1 MAVGFAVAVAAA
13 SLMLPLLTMG
23 ASAATRHASSKL
35 SLTNLPRTETVFTSG
50 VAYSAPVNWNPMNT
64 GGYATGTQG
73 LVYETLELYNPVTNS
88 YINWLARSVTWANAS
103 TCDITLRSSIKW
115 SNGKPLTSADVAYT
129 ILLAKTNPAVPYS
142 NLGPDLGSVTTNGP
156 SKVVVHFKTAAYTQW
171 QSFLWHDPIINKA
184 VWSGMSATDQVTG
197 ANTNPIGS
205 GPMLYYAAND
215 QEVAY
220 VVNPHWW
227 GTADLGLKFHFKY
240 LVDIVNGSNNV
251 ELGQLLLANID
262 LSNNF
267 LPGIASLISSPAS
280 TGKLNSNGGY
290 GIVTYYPSA
299 PYMMSANT
307 VWLEPNLTMAP
318 MDNLNFRKA
327 VAYAINPAQI
337 VSVIYDNL
345 VDAANP
351 TGLLPNLDPFIAAS
365 VKQYEF
371 SYNPALAKH
380 YLALSGYKH
389 SRVITIQDPVGWTDW
404 NSATDVIVNQLQA
417 VGINAATL
425 FPTYDARTSNLT
437 DGTYDFALDNNAGP
451 SSNPWSYF
459 DRVFQLPILAKQSA
473 QLNWERD
480 NNPAAWALVEKI
492 GTIPPSD
499 TAAADAIYAQLEAI
513 ELKTLPEIPM
523 WYNGAWAQ
531 YQTTYWKDF
540 PVSTNPTDRYTPVM
554 WGGWLGNMTTV
565 LGLAQIMPVP
575 GA

>member
-1 MAVGFAVAVAAA
+1 
-13 SLMLPLLTMG
+13 
-23 ASAATRHASSKL
+23 
-35 SLTNLPRTETVFTSG
+35 
-50 VAYSAPVNWNPMNT
+50 
-64 GGYATGTQG
+64 
-73 LVYETLELYNPVTNS
+73 
-88 YINWLARSVTWANAS
+88 
-103 TCDITLRSSIKW
+103 
-115 SNGKPLTSADVAYT
+115 
-129 ILLAKTNPAVPYS
+129 
-142 NLGPDLGSVTTNGP
+142 
-156 SKVVVHFKTAAYTQW
+156 
-171 QSFLWHDPIINKA
+171 
-184 VWSGMSATDQVTG
+184 
-197 ANTNPIGS
+197 
-205 GPMLYYAAND
+205 
-215 QEVAY
+215 
-220 VVNPHWW
+220 
-227 GTADLGLKFHFKY
+227 
-240 LVDIVNGSNNV
+240 
-251 ELGQLLLANID
+251 
-262 LSNNF
+262 
-267 LPGIASLISSPAS
+267 
-280 TGKLNSNGGY
+280 
-290 GIVTYYPSA
+290 
-299 PYMMSANT
+299 
-307 VWLEPNLTMAP
+307 